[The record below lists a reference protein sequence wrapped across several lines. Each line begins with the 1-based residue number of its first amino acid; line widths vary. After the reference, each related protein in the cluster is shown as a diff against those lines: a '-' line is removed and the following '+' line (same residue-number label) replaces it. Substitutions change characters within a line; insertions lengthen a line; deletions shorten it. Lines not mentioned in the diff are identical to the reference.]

1 MKKYTLLLLA
11 LVLVITAGC
20 TNNDMVDD
28 ENMTIN
34 ESNNSDFFALCEDYG
49 GISVTQYGECAY
61 VNENACDDMG
71 GVYEPCASACR
82 NLPEYPDVECTMEC
96 IPLCIMG
103 EQNWI

>member
-1 MKKYTLLLLA
+1 MKRYAFVLLILS
-11 LVLVITAGC
+11 LVIVASC
-20 TNNDMVDD
+20 TNNDIVDD
-28 ENMTIN
+28 TPIN
-34 ESNNSDFFALCEDYG
+34 DTDNSEFFALCEDYG

-103 EQNWI
+103 EQT